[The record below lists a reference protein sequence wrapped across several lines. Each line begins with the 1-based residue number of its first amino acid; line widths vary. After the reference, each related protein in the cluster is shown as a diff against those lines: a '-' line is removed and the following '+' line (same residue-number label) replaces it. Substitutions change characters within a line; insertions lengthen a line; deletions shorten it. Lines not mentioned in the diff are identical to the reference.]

1 MSVLFKIHLS
11 YLKDSIF
18 ECFFKTYN
26 RHLIFLNNL
35 FFSQHII
42 MESLSL
48 EEENIITDV
57 RNLFRLK
64 KELSCAGNKDIRN
77 LFRLKEKKTK
87 AVKDRILRDIRIIL
101 SMNKK
106 KKIVINQ

>member
-1 MSVLFKIHLS
+1 
-11 YLKDSIF
+11 
-18 ECFFKTYN
+18 
-26 RHLIFLNNL
+26 
-35 FFSQHII
+35 